1 MDGSLYFKTS
11 NTEPTG
17 GNGHRTVPN
26 KDTPPSSSTKLVIH
40 KNTKHR
46 CAHVHSVLPPPP
58 PCPHH
63 SGPASAEVMEK

>member
-1 MDGSLYFKTS
+1 MDRSLYFKTS

-26 KDTPPSSSTKLVIH
+26 KDTPPSSSTKLVMH
-40 KNTKHR
+40 KNTD
-46 CAHVHSVLPPPP
+46 VLMYTLSSHLPHPA
-58 PCPHH
+58 PHH